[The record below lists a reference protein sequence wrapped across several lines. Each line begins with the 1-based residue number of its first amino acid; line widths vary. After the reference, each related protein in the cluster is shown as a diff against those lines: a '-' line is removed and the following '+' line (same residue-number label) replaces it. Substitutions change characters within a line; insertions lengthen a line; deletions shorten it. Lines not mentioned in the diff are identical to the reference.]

1 MTRHDRVGGRPSR
14 GGFRGTKAGFRCVML
29 EEALADQVYRL
40 PDRYLGPW
48 GISFLERLDPP
59 TKNSEWI
66 DERDAMLSKRLAP
79 SSF

>member
-1 MTRHDRVGGRPSR
+1 
-14 GGFRGTKAGFRCVML
+14 ML